1 MTPRRPSRVS
11 GEAAAC
17 LDALSAS
24 GLGRHISLGGA
35 FGLAHYLDYRGT
47 HDVDAWWQASATS
60 DLRSRIIETLERA
73 LAPFGEI
80 HTRRWGDVTSI
91 ELSSGRARAGFS
103 FQIADR
109 SVQLAASSESAWPGI
124 ALDAFEDLVASKM
137 AALLQ
142 RGAPRDLL
150 DVYTIC
156 DKRLIEAA
164 ECWRLWIRRERAA
177 GQDADRARARLAIQT
192 HLERLDQVRP
202 LQSIADA
209 AERAA
214 AERLRSW
221 YAREFILALRD

>member
-1 MTPRRPSRVS
+1 
-11 GEAAAC
+11 
-17 LDALSAS
+17 
-24 GLGRHISLGGA
+24 
-35 FGLAHYLDYRGT
+35 
-47 HDVDAWWQASATS
+47 
-60 DLRSRIIETLERA
+60 
-73 LAPFGEI
+73 
-80 HTRRWGDVTSI
+80 
-91 ELSSGRARAGFS
+91 
-103 FQIADR
+103 
-109 SVQLAASSESAWPGI
+109 
-124 ALDAFEDLVASKM
+124 
-137 AALLQ
+137 LQ

-177 GQDADRARARLAIQT
+177 GQDVDRARARLAIQT